1 MYAVMLLSN
10 YLCMQMNVEAEIGI
24 LARDILSQSSNMAA
38 SRAGT

>member
-24 LARDILSQSSNMAA
+24 LDILSQSSNMAA